1 MTAGLFGP
9 FFWNAYATLLLDFS
23 LHRDPRRYLTVAK
36 MTRQALIGILLL
48 LMTVAPLQAD
58 TAAVAGSIHP
68 CMAELASLYSAT
80 GKTPPDLVMGSS
92 GKLAAQIKAGAPF
105 GLYLSASRKWALHL
119 QELGLLEEIH
129 PMATSPIVLWWT
141 KDEAPTRELLKDET
155 VRVALP
161 DPEAAPFGKA
171 GKEYLV
177 SQGLFDTLLREQ
189 RLIIV
194 GTVQQA
200 ALAVRNG
207 GADLAIISLSIARK
221 MDGGSEAALPI
232 PPLAN
237 AGALVKGKGTPE
249 LRDFWAFIRS
259 EKAAPIWT
267 SWGFEP
273 VTD

>member
-1 MTAGLFGP
+1 M
-9 FFWNAYATLLLDFS
+9 
-23 LHRDPRRYLTVAK
+23 AK
-36 MTRQALIGILLL
+36 MTRQAIIGILLL
-48 LMTVAPLQAD
+48 LMAVAPLQAE

-68 CMAELASLYSAT
+68 CMSELASLYSAT

-141 KDEAPTRELLKDET
+141 KNEAPTTELLQDET

-171 GKEYLV
+171 GKGYLV
-177 SQGLFDTLLREQ
+177 SEGLFDTLLREQ

-221 MDGGSEAALPI
+221 MGGGSEAVLPI
-232 PPLAN
+232 PSLAN